1 MRKHGADTT
10 LISDLFFAP
19 LGKRYDFT
27 VQVPIKLDQ
36 DIPYFL
42 AMGISASQLQ
52 KLLTAQRFPK
62 QWIGTIVDREGVV
75 VARSR
80 DPEQFTGKRIRDQS
94 RHRLATTREGT
105 YPSVTLEGIRVKAFY
120 SHIPIADWT
129 VLISIPESELQ
140 RSSVHAATFLAGL
153 MIILLVVAIVAARL
167 VANRVIRPI
176 EELGKAAEG
185 LGRGDEVT
193 YVPQR
198 LREVDLVGRSIV
210 DASKRIHHSTT
221 DLKQRVAEAVSATE
235 RAERALLQSQ
245 KLEALGRL
253 TGGIAHEFNNL
264 LQTLSTSLELAKLTS
279 AETRVQ
285 SLIETCKKAVERAT
299 ALTRQLSVF
308 GRVQDARLVTVL
320 PYEQIEGFLRL
331 VKGTL
336 PGNIELSVH
345 LADKLW
351 PVRIDPLQFELA
363 LLNIAL
369 NAKDAMPAGG
379 SLRLEVDNQSLTDA
393 PGELPP
399 GDYVRIAVADSGSGI
414 PAELISKVLDPF
426 FTTKPVGKGT
436 GMGLPQAYGFARQA
450 GGALVLKSAE
460 GQGTTVEIYL
470 PRASDTAPHSPIETR
485 EHADEDAAT
494 AAHAENAAA
503 SRGVILFVEDDHL
516 VRESVVPAL
525 KAAGF
530 AVLVAE
536 TGEQAEA
543 MFQSGLLVDAMLS
556 DIVMP
561 GQLSG
566 IALARLAK
574 SRFPHMKII
583 LTTGYTDQRV
593 NIPGVQLLAKPYEI
607 TEVVDL
613 LADMRHD
620 A

>member
-1 MRKHGADTT
+1 M
-10 LISDLFFAP
+10 
-19 LGKRYDFT
+19 
-27 VQVPIKLDQ
+27 
-36 DIPYFL
+36 
-42 AMGISASQLQ
+42 
-52 KLLTAQRFPK
+52 
-62 QWIGTIVDREGVV
+62 
-75 VARSR
+75 
-80 DPEQFTGKRIRDQS
+80 
-94 RHRLATTREGT
+94 
-105 YPSVTLEGIRVKAFY
+105 TLEGIRVKAFY
-120 SHIPIADWT
+120 SHIPISDWK

-140 RSSVHAATFLAGL
+140 RSSVHAAAFLAGL
-153 MIILLVVAIVAARL
+153 MIILLVLAIVAARL

-176 EELGKAAEG
+176 EELGKAAQG
-185 LGRGDEVT
+185 LGRGDEVS
-193 YVPQR
+193 YVSQH
-198 LREVDLVGRSIV
+198 LHEVDLVGLSIV
-210 DASKRIHHSTT
+210 DASKRIHHSTA
-221 DLKQRVAEAVSATE
+221 DLKQRVAEAVTATE

-264 LQTLSTSLELAKLTS
+264 LQTLSTSLELATLTS
-279 AETRVQ
+279 TETRVR
-285 SLIETCKKAVERAT
+285 SLIETGKKAVERAT

-308 GRVQDARLVTVL
+308 GRVQDARLVTVQ
-320 PYEQIEGFLRL
+320 PYEQIDGFLQL

-336 PGNIELSVH
+336 PGNIDLRVH
-345 LADKLW
+345 VADNLW

-379 SLRLEVDNQSLTDA
+379 SLRLDVDNLSLA
-393 PGELPP
+393 EAMGELPS

-414 PAELISKVLDPF
+414 PAELLPKVLDPF

-436 GMGLPQAYGFARQA
+436 GMGLPQAYGFATQA
-450 GGALVLKSAE
+450 GGALILKSVE

-470 PRASDTAPHSPIETR
+470 PRASDNVTRSSVETTG
-485 EHADEDAAT
+485 HAVGHAA
-494 AAHAENAAA
+494 NAAKSSSTA
-503 SRGVILFVEDDHL
+503 ETMNLRGVVLFVEDDQL

-543 MFQSGLLVDAMLS
+543 MFQSGLSVDAMLS

-566 IALARLAK
+566 VELARLAK

-583 LTTGYTDQRV
+583 LTTGYTDQRI

-613 LADMRHD
+613 MADMRSMPE
-620 A
+620 